1 MNQDTLNQTNA
12 DLTRW
17 GSTAH
22 QRRGFGEGAGLVRL
36 LLILVGLFAA
46 VLLADAAAASSIRL
60 HEQAGTTD
68 DQITLAQVAEL
79 KGESAKQ
86 LGDVVVLRLRPKQ
99 DTADLTLAQVR
110 EALAGAQVNWARL
123 TLRGFTTCRITRMP
137 GEQPV
142 TVEKEPA
149 AAVNP
154 SRPINAE
161 DPTKLEELIRRHLA
175 GLLGV
180 ASADLVVDY
189 RARDLE
195 KLRQTA
201 VVGRFEIE
209 PLNRAILGRTT
220 LRIRRHEGVDV
231 TESMLLSVKVGRR
244 VMGLVTTRE
253 LRKGQSVPA
262 GAVALREVV
271 VDDDRALPLTERAL
285 VAGQTAAVTLEEG
298 EVVYPRHLRAAVL
311 VKRGEVIK
319 VATIAG
325 GLVVRASAVALED
338 GGDGDVIAAR
348 NQNSRKRLA
357 VRVTG
362 PREATLIESD
372 PDTQEEK
379 ELAQR

>member
-1 MNQDTLNQTNA
+1 MNPDTLNQTHA

-22 QRRGFGEGAGLVRL
+22 ERGRFGEGAGLVRL
-36 LLILVGLFAA
+36 VLILAGLFAA
-46 VLLADAAAASSIRL
+46 VLVAEAAAAASIRL
-60 HEQAGTTD
+60 HEQAGATD
-68 DQITLAQVAEL
+68 DQVTLAQVAEL
-79 KGESAKQ
+79 EGQTARQ
-86 LGDVVVLRLRPKQ
+86 LADVVVLRLRPNQ
-99 DTADLTLAQVR
+99 DTAELTLAQVR
-110 EALAGAQVNWARL
+110 EALTGAEVNWARL
-123 TLRGFTTCRITRMP
+123 TLGGFTTCRITRTP
-137 GEQPV
+137 SEKPV
-142 TVEKEPA
+142 AVQKEPE

-154 SRPINAE
+154 SRPIDAE

-180 ASADLVVDY
+180 AAADLAIDY
-189 RARDLE
+189 RPRDLE

-231 TESMLLSVKVGRR
+231 TESLLVSVRVSRR

-253 LRKGQSVPA
+253 LRRGQPVPA
-262 GAVALREVV
+262 DAVALREVT
-271 VDDDRALPLTERAL
+271 VDDDRAMPLTERAM
-285 VAGQTAAVTLEEG
+285 VAGQTAAVTLDPG

-311 VKRGEVIK
+311 IKRGEVIK

-348 NQNSRKRLA
+348 NQNSRNRLT

-372 PDTQEEK
+372 SQTQEDK

>member
-1 MNQDTLNQTNA
+1 MNQDTLNHTPA

-22 QRRGFGEGAGLVRL
+22 DRRRFGEGVKLVRL

-46 VLLADAAAASSIRL
+46 VLLAEAAAASSIRL
-60 HEQAGTTD
+60 HEQAGATD
-68 DQITLAQVAEL
+68 DRVTLQQVAEL
-79 KGESAKQ
+79 EGETAKQ
-86 LGDVVVLRLRPKQ
+86 LGDVVVLTLRPNQ
-99 DTADLTLAQVR
+99 DTAELTLAQVR
-110 EALAGAQVNWARL
+110 EALAGAEINWARL
-123 TLRGFTTCRITRMP
+123 TLRGFTTCRITRTP
-137 GEQPV
+137 SEKPV

-154 SRPINAE
+154 SRPINAD

-180 ASADLVVDY
+180 AAEDLVLDY
-189 RARDLE
+189 RPRDLE

-231 TESMLLSVKVGRR
+231 TESLLVSVQVSRR
-244 VMGLVTTRE
+244 VMGLVAKQE

-262 GAVALREVV
+262 DAVALREVV

-311 VKRGEVIK
+311 IKRGEVIK

-348 NQNSRKRLA
+348 NQNSRQRLA

-372 PDTQEEK
+372 PDTRQDK